1 MTHLHSKRALRFTL
15 TALAAVLAAGLSGC
29 FNPFAP
35 LVSTQRVA
43 STQAPIP
50 SSPAGVVKLFEWC
63 WQNRDLSRYE
73 EVFTDDYRFAFAEG
87 DSAGQPYRQTPYTR
101 ETEMTNVGGLFNGSE
116 DRLAA
121 KSIQLTLDKTM
132 ISLPDPRVGK
142 DPKWHRSIRTH
153 VDLTVDLDLGGGS
166 VDKQIVTGNALFF
179 LVRGDSAAIPQ
190 ELVDRG
196 FTQDST
202 RWWIER
208 WEDETLSEGGS
219 ALLAEALR
227 ARGLAGPA
235 VVVPARQ
242 VSWGALKRRG
252 SN

>member
-1 MTHLHSKRALRFTL
+1 MTAPRSQRLLRHLF
-15 TALAAVLAAGLSGC
+15 AVLAFAAAFGVSGC

-50 SSPAGVVKLFEWC
+50 SSPTGVVKLFEWC

-73 EVFTDDYRFAFAEG
+73 EIFTDDYRFTFAEG

-101 ETEMTNVGGLFNGSE
+101 ETELTNVGGLFNGSE

-132 ISLPDPRVGK
+132 ISLPDPRPGK

-190 ELVDRG
+190 ELADRG
-196 FTQDST
+196 FVRDST

-208 WEDETLSEGGS
+208 WEDETLQVGS
-219 ALLAEALR
+219 SGAIAELTR
-227 ARGLAGPA
+227 AGRGTQPF
-235 VVVPARQ
+235 VVLPPRQ
-242 VSWGALKRRG
+242 VSFGQVKVEAGR
-252 SN
+252 